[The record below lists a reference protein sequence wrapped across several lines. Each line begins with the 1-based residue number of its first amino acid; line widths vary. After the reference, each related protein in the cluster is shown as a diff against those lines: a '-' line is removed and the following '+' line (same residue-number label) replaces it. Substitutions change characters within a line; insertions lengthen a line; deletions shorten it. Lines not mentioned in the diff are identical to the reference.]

1 MIASPSFDYIFFKTV
16 IYKNRS
22 DGHESQ
28 SRVTETLPR
37 RFEVSPPS
45 SLATSFSIF
54 FFLVFLLN
62 FSSKYWMEKYIFG
75 DIYTFLLDTYFWTCF
90 AANRAVCGGIAV
102 IVSVMCSIVSVRLCR

>member
-16 IYKNRS
+16 IYKKHS

-54 FFLVFLLN
+54 FLFGFFAK
-62 FSSKYWMEKYIFG
+62 FSQQILDGEIHFWRHLHIFTRYIF
-75 DIYTFLLDTYFWTCF
+75 LDVF
-90 AANRAVCGGIAV
+90 
-102 IVSVMCSIVSVRLCR
+102 CSESRSVRRDRGYCKCNV